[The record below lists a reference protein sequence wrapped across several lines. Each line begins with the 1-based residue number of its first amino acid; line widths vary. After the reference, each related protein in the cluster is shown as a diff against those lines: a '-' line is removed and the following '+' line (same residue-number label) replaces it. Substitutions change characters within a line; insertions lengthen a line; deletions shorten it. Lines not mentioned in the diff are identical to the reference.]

1 MHWVWNHSQ
10 SKGTARHCLLAL
22 ADKAQGA
29 DCTAAMGTAEFI
41 KRSSAARSA
50 VIKGVDKLLES
61 GEMTMVEEAR
71 GSRPAV
77 YAMPFAV
84 DYVRPKP
91 GAKGPESGP
100 LDDSYRSGIRTPSDS
115 EGSGIRTPQESA
127 KGPESGPGGS
137 GIRTP
142 LGPES
147 GPLYQT
153 SSTKSGRAID
163 ADADEARPDDGIP
176 DFARPLVD
184 SCTVAGVAVRWPFNS
199 GEWIQVH
206 AAIKKSGVQALA
218 AYALKTWQKQRGD
231 IDSARFFLRNWTTLA
246 PLPSADAE
254 RPQLRAV
261 SGGWQPYTNPTDHS
275 VYENGFK

>member
-29 DCTAAMGTAEFI
+29 DCMAAMGMTEFMQ
-41 KRSSAARSA
+41 RANASRSA
-50 VIKGVDKLLES
+50 VLRSLDQLLKS
-61 GEMTMVEEAR
+61 GELKIEEEAR
-71 GSRPAV
+71 GSRPAL
-77 YAMPFAV
+77 YELPLAV

-91 GAKGPESGP
+91 GVRGSKKTPVDEPEG
-100 LDDSYRSGIRTPSDS
+100 YQNATPKDAQGCQNATQHESANGSDS
-115 EGSGIRTPQESA
+115 LPEGCQNDTPR
-127 KGPESGPGGS
+127 GS
-137 GIRTP
+137 KT
-142 LGPES
+142 L
-147 GPLYQT
+147 PLYQT

-163 ADADEARPDDGIP
+163 ADAEQARPDDGIP